1 MKAVKSLENR
11 KISLKETTRKI
22 TSQEGGF
29 FNSTEPL
36 MTAGLTLMKNVF
48 KPVTKSVLIPLVL
61 TVAASSIDPSI
72 KKLRSVQ
79 QH

>member
-1 MKAVKSLENR
+1 
-11 KISLKETTRKI
+11 
-22 TSQEGGF
+22 
-29 FNSTEPL
+29 

>member
-1 MKAVKSLENR
+1 MKVVKSLENR

-22 TSQEGGF
+22 TSQEGGS